1 MRLQNYTRPPDLSAG
16 RVFFAMNSRCD
27 DVDRL
32 TVVSVDLNNETITG
46 RSAHTEVVLPLSEI
60 ALKPSRVAALPGDE
74 APDALVY
81 SNDGDDIELALVLV
95 LMGEWWTGQLR
106 DPYQFAPILKT
117 GFCRAERWVVWKGLS
132 DQQKEWWL
140 PILNHQTP
148 PETPVDSKTGWP
160 APLFEQWVTALTE
173 AAAGLETG
181 PGWGC
186 WDPDALV
193 ECLKSKVSAD
203 LRKQIFLNLPP
214 GAQQYYR
221 DRRNSAPTAA

>member
-16 RVFFAMNSRCD
+16 RVFFAMNRSNDGVERY
-27 DVDRL
+27 
-32 TVVSVDLNNETITG
+32 TIVSFDQDSQTIVG
-46 RSAHTEVVLPLSEI
+46 RSARSEHSFPVSEI
-60 ALKPSRVAALPGDE
+60 ALKPSAAARLPGDE

-81 SNDGDDIELALVLV
+81 SNDGDIELALVLV

-117 GFCRAERWVVWKGLS
+117 GFCQAERWVVWKGLS

-193 ECLKSKVSAD
+193 EHLKSKVSAD

-214 GAQQYYR
+214 DAQQYYR